1 MSTENQVE
9 KEKKED
15 EKNIKPNTEEKKIEN
30 NNLKLEERKNPL
42 ENDKKEE
49 LEKKIQRAQR
59 FGLSEKEEIGKKM
72 ISTEEELNKRKERFK
87 DQIKEIE
94 GEEKEKVKGERGR
107 IIRNKF
113 KKIIV
118 IKIIIIEIG
127 KFIEKVEVS
136 MKEELGEIEEII
148 LIENKIKY

>member
-87 DQIKEIE
+87 DQLEEIE
-94 GEEKEKVKGERGR
+94 GEEKEKEKAKGERGR

-113 KKIIV
+113 KKNNNYKNSYNGHRKRYRKSGGFHDRRIRGDRRRNNSYR
-118 IKIIIIEIG
+118 K
-127 KFIEKVEVS
+127 
-136 MKEELGEIEEII
+136 
-148 LIENKIKY
+148 